1 MSFPHLITDL
11 PKTRT
16 QPLPTASPTQG
27 VTICFNAAQAALSY
41 GCAMQRGPVPTP
53 WDGICNAPINQGS
66 RDEQLLNQGPRA
78 HLHHPLLYTF
88 IITSTHSFLRSII
101 CGCSK
106 TKPMFLQRNR
116 SHDIILDRASKAR
129 MCHEMVKPVVGRLRE
144 KLNSMKTANMTLR
157 KSCV

>member
-27 VTICFNAAQAALSY
+27 VTICFNAAQAVLSY

-78 HLHHPLLYTF
+78 NLHHPLLYTF
-88 IITSTHSFLRSII
+88 IITSTLLFFAVLSVAAQRQNLCFCRETGATILFL
-101 CGCSK
+101 
-106 TKPMFLQRNR
+106 TEL
-116 SHDIILDRASKAR
+116 
-129 MCHEMVKPVVGRLRE
+129 VKPKCAMRW
-144 KLNSMKTANMTLR
+144 
-157 KSCV
+157 